1 MSSFHKTSETLSAIS
16 GTKVKNNLPIV
27 SSGIPS
33 LDYVIGK
40 YITIALLYYLL
51 SANS

>member
-1 MSSFHKTSETLSAIS
+1 MSSFHKTSIS
-16 GTKVKNNLPIV
+16 HTNTKGTKLKNNLTYI

-40 YITIALLYYLL
+40 IFKTYMRRT
-51 SANS
+51 